1 MSLLGGNRSSAFP
14 WSSLTD
20 VTTKDCPATAHRNIL
35 SRFHCRRSLF
45 RTKHKSANDAWN
57 QWALFWQFACHS
69 ISSSCT
75 VNAKSKEMHH
85 DTVHNPSQCLLLCT
99 EVDQCLWLQRFII
112 QNAEDVSV
120 INCVFACDVR
130 VLPNLLR
137 ILNVDK
143 VAWVLYILIWKVLWM
158 ESEMLFVSFFFK
170 KQKKRVLEATMWKGV
185 PFYFF

>member
-1 MSLLGGNRSSAFP
+1 MSLLLGGNWSSAFP

-35 SRFHCRRSLF
+35 SLFHCRRSLF

-57 QWALFWQFACHS
+57 QWALSWQFACHS

-75 VNAKSKEMHH
+75 VNAKSKEMHR

-130 VLPNLLR
+130 VLRNLKECSMLTQLLEFF
-137 ILNVDK
+137 IS
-143 VAWVLYILIWKVLWM
+143 LYGKCCGWNQKCSLL
-158 ESEMLFVSFFFK
+158 VSSSK
-170 KQKKRVLEATMWKGV
+170 SKWKG
-185 PFYFF
+185 Y

>member
-1 MSLLGGNRSSAFP
+1 MSLLLGGNRSSAFP

-20 VTTKDCPATAHRNIL
+20 VTTKDCPATAHRNVL

-57 QWALFWQFACHS
+57 QWALFWQLACHS

-75 VNAKSKEMHH
+75 VNAKSKEIHC

-130 VLPNLLR
+130 VLPNLKEFSMLTKLLEFF
-137 ILNVDK
+137 IS
-143 VAWVLYILIWKVLWM
+143 LYGKCCGWNQKCSLL
-158 ESEMLFVSFFFK
+158 VSSSK
-170 KQKKRVLEATMWKGV
+170 SKRKE
-185 PFYFF
+185 Y